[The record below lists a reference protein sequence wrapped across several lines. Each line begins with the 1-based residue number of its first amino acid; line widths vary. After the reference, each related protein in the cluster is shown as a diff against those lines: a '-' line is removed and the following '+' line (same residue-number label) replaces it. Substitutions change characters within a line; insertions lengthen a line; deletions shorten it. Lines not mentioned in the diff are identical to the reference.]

1 MSSKIY
7 NNAVIY
13 QVKCKS
19 KSCKYVHIAGTT
31 SFTKIKHYYKKSYQ
45 EDKPTKLNEEIKANG
60 GWDNWNIE
68 ILEYYNDCSSNL
80 DLNNRIKEWKNK
92 MNSLL
97 YPPKSTNKTS
107 ENSEYKCKNC
117 MNTFS
122 RSDSLK
128 RHVDSRC
135 AVLNERKEADKVDQF
150 TLIIEKQ
157 SKLIQE
163 LSSIIRN
170 TK

>member
-1 MSSKIY
+1 MSSKTY
-7 NNAVIY
+7 SNTVIY
-13 QVKCKS
+13 EVKCKN
-19 KSCKYVHIAGTT
+19 KRCKYVHIAGTT
-31 SFTKIKHYYKKSYQ
+31 SFTKIKHYYKKSYY
-45 EDKPTKLNEEIKANG
+45 DNNPTKLNEEIKANG
-60 GWDNWNIE
+60 GWDNWNIN
-68 ILEYYNDCSSNL
+68 ILEYYNNCSSKTE
-80 DLNNRIKEWKNK
+80 LNNRIKEWKKKKNT
-92 MNSLL
+92 LL
-97 YPPKSTNKTS
+97 HPPKSTNKTADK
-107 ENSEYKCKNC
+107 NDYKCKHC

-122 RSDSLK
+122 RSDALK